1 MSFVRYPW
9 ELLHNGNHF
18 LLVTGIFTLTRALWL
33 PDMPGGGELPVHPP
47 LRVLYIGASPADC
60 VPLETERSYEELRSA
75 LLPLIEM
82 GHVFLDRLEPPT
94 FDNLVCYLNSY
105 GGASVLDDNDT
116 AIPCY
121 VVHFD
126 GHGTYGRLC
135 PRDECGAM
143 NEADVRKCSACGTS
157 LSRIKPQTYLCFCNE
172 EGCNH
177 YIDTQSLRDLFLSSD
192 VHLAVFSACETA
204 TVTGEQRRSGR
215 PVVDATL
222 ATALVTAQV
231 PAVVAMPFSLQDD
244 LSPVFVRHFYEAL
257 VDGRTLEEAL
267 ARARQA
273 LLPMQQKSWFI
284 PVLYRQ
290 VMDNDEGPVPLLAHR
305 NASEDHE
312 HPLAYLGAPEA
323 FIGRIHEL
331 NDLDELL
338 TVATSEP
345 RPGMTRNQR
354 LRHGIHHFALT
365 GPAGIGKSALALEVA
380 QRNKAK
386 FPGGIIG
393 VSLQGGKPFADASL
407 EMMDH
412 LHIPTRSTT
421 ADASHRARLVLGT
434 LRSLASRELPSLI
447 LLDGFEEVHDFTEL
461 EEWLHFLANVPQ
473 EAVVLLTSRSNPDT
487 LPVTGGSHCRWYEY
501 RVEKMADGDLLAL
514 FAELATASGLDQR
527 IRFYDSKQQAVL
539 REICTLLDGYP
550 LGAELIFGATRS
562 IGGRVYTPEAAT
574 RSLEEVRDEL
584 RGTPLA
590 GILAVLEIAY
600 RRVSPQARLL
610 LAYLSVF
617 KLPFSR
623 EQIQVLAAPEALAM
637 AHTPVRLAHEYERQ
651 NGHEQKIDEVIPA
664 DLAEQW
670 REARDELVRASFVQ
684 FDGRVYTIHPQVRN
698 FAFSHLPL
706 AERCRVHRAVA
717 MYYASLPQ
725 PAPEEWFVAFDHLEC
740 AGEVQDM
747 QAAVRLAVR
756 ASWTLAGRGHATE
769 LLAMLSRAE
778 IHAASIEDKVGEG
791 QLLCCLGAILRQQ
804 GQYAEAE
811 GYLRSSLEIFRQ
823 LHENIEAGWV
833 LYEMALLLR
842 EEGNFRLANQYA
854 QEGLALFRE
863 AAHSKGEAWM
873 QFVLGEVCRGLGSY
887 YEALGHFAEA
897 LTTFR
902 SLNDQEGCA
911 SILRDRG
918 MVYEAFGQYKNA
930 LRDYEEAYRLFHE
943 SGLQASQGWVL
954 IDQSVLYTDL
964 EQLDD
969 AERCCNDAFTL
980 FHEQGVRR
988 GEAWAVYV
996 RGNILRARCKL
1007 PEARTC
1013 YDEALSMFTAAGDR
1027 VDQARVLNAL
1037 GTIAYMEGDYLNAK
1051 DYYEQALTIAHQQE
1065 ARQLYG
1071 RTLRGLGDVAR
1082 TLLHYTESERYY
1094 REALTIAKELDTP
1107 AEQGAV
1113 LRRMGELAQVQ
1124 GNYDSALDCW
1134 FQALNLD
1141 QRLEHPARVDL
1152 EAKVKAFVTE
1162 HHLEAAYTRFCEQC
1176 EAPHV

>member
-1 MSFVRYPW
+1 M
-9 ELLHNGNHF
+9 
-18 LLVTGIFTLTRALWL
+18 
-33 PDMPGGGELPVHPP
+33 
-47 LRVLYIGASPADC
+47 
-60 VPLETERSYEELRSA
+60 
-75 LLPLIEM
+75 
-82 GHVFLDRLEPPT
+82 EPPT

-135 PRDECGAM
+135 PNDECGAM
-143 NEADVRKCSACGTS
+143 NEAEARKCSICETS
-157 LSRIKPQTYLCFCNE
+157 LSRVKPQTYLCFCND

-204 TVTGEQRRSGR
+204 TVVGERRRSER
-215 PVVDATL
+215 PVVDASL

-290 VMDNDEGPVPLLAHR
+290 VMDDDDGPVPLLARR
-305 NASEDHE
+305 NAPEEHE
-312 HPLAYLGAPEA
+312 HPLAYLSTPET
-323 FIGRIHEL
+323 FIGREHEL
-331 NDLDELL
+331 SDLDELL
-338 TVATSEP
+338 RAATSEP
-345 RPGMTRNQR
+345 RPGIARNQR
-354 LRHGIHHFALT
+354 LRHGTHHFALT
-365 GPAGIGKSALALEVA
+365 GPAGIGKSALAFEVV

-393 VSLQGGKPFADASL
+393 VALQGGKTFADALL

-434 LRSLASRELPSLI
+434 LRSLASRELPCLM
-447 LLDGFEEVHDFTEL
+447 LLDGFEEVHDSTEL
-461 EEWLHFLANVPQ
+461 EEWLHFLANVPP
-473 EAVVLLTSRSNPDT
+473 EIVVLLTSRSNPDT
-487 LPVTGGSHCRWYEY
+487 LLVAGGSHCRWYEY
-501 RVEKMADGDLLAL
+501 RVEKMTDADLLAL

-527 IRFYDSKQQAVL
+527 IRFYDTRQQAVL

-550 LGAELIFGATRS
+550 LGAELIFGATRL
-562 IGGRVYTPEAAT
+562 IGGRIYTPEAAT

-584 RGTPLA
+584 RSTPLA

-623 EQIQVLAAPEALAM
+623 EQILVLVAPETLAKM
-637 AHTPVRLAHEYERQ
+637 GSSVRLAYEHQ
-651 NGHEQKIDEVIPA
+651 NGHIHEVDEVIPA
-664 DLAEQW
+664 ELVEQW

-698 FAFSHLPL
+698 FAFAHLPFE
-706 AERCRVHRAVA
+706 ERRRVHRTVA
-717 MYYASLPQ
+717 LYYTSLPQ
-725 PAPEEWFVAFDHLEC
+725 PAPEEWFVAFEHLEC
-740 AGEVQDM
+740 AGEAQDM

-769 LLAMLSRAE
+769 LLTMLRRAE
-778 IHAASIEDKVGEG
+778 VHATRMEDKMGEA
-791 QLLCCLGAILRQQ
+791 QLLSCLGAILRQQ

-811 GYLRSSLEIFRQ
+811 GCLRSSLEFSKQ
-823 LHENIEAGWV
+823 LHENVEAGWA
-833 LYEMALLLR
+833 LYELALLLR

-854 QEGLALFRE
+854 QEGLTFFRE
-863 AAHSKGEAWM
+863 AANSKGEAWM
-873 QFVLGEVCRGLGSY
+873 QFVLGEVCRGMGSY

-897 LTTFR
+897 LTTFQ
-902 SLNDQEGCA
+902 SLNDKEGCA

-918 MVYEAFGQYKNA
+918 MVYEAFGQYKNE

-964 EQLDD
+964 EQLEE
-969 AERCCNDAFTL
+969 AEQCCNDAFAL
-980 FHEQGVRR
+980 FHEQSVRR
-988 GEAWAVYV
+988 GESWAVYV

-1007 PEARTC
+1007 LEARTC
-1013 YDEALSMFTAAGDR
+1013 YDEALSIFTATGDR

-1037 GTIAYMEGDYLNAK
+1037 GTVTYMEGDCLSAK
-1051 DYYEQALTIAHQQE
+1051 DSFERALTIAHQQE
-1065 ARQLYG
+1065 AR
-1071 RTLRGLGDVAR
+1071 
-1082 TLLHYTESERYY
+1082 
-1094 REALTIAKELDTP
+1094 
-1107 AEQGAV
+1107 
-1113 LRRMGELAQVQ
+1113 
-1124 GNYDSALDCW
+1124 
-1134 FQALNLD
+1134 
-1141 QRLEHPARVDL
+1141 
-1152 EAKVKAFVTE
+1152 
-1162 HHLEAAYTRFCEQC
+1162 
-1176 EAPHV
+1176 